1 MECARLRERV
11 SPTKVFWMMWMM
23 GEKSEK
29 EEMAYQKIH
38 EGYDG
43 DEYDNQIGTG

>member
-1 MECARLRERV
+1 
-11 SPTKVFWMMWMM
+11 MM

-29 EEMAYQKIH
+29 EEEVVYQKIH
-38 EGYDG
+38 GGYDG